1 MVTSDKL
8 YVDRERQQRLQKQ
21 QQKQAEWRATHS
33 HIAQDDTEPCIEYPD
48 ETTPVPS
55 DCSEWMDTDSA
66 SGSYEWYEQHVLV
79 DEASAKEIFDGT
91 VDQSIS
97 DPCIEYPDE
106 TTPVP
111 SDCSEWMDTDSASGN
126 YEWYEQHVFVDEASA
141 KEIFNG
147 TVDQSMSPLWYRE
160 RAKRITASIAKEI
173 FCRKLTTDPTR
184 LLTRITSRQQ
194 IHSKALDY
202 GRDHEKDA
210 IHMYSQV
217 MSCMGMTQPV
227 SQSGFFISTKE
238 PWLGASPDGIV
249 GTGILE
255 VKCPFTCSDC
265 TFEAAAVAK
274 RSFCLSKSPHGLALK
289 KKHQYYHQVQ
299 VQLFVTKAAFCDFVV
314 WSPSQLHIER
324 IFPDSAFMHNIDV
337 LRKFYF
343 EHMLPFLVNKT

>member
-79 DEASAKEIFDGT
+79 DEASTKEIFDGT

-126 YEWYEQHVFVDEASA
+126 YEWHEQHVLVDEASA
-141 KEIFNG
+141 KEIFDG

-173 FCRKLTTDPTR
+173 FCRKPTTDPTR

-227 SQSGFFISTKE
+227 SRSGFFISTKE

-265 TFEAAAVAK
+265 TFEAAAVANV
-274 RSFCLSKSPHGLALK
+274 H
-289 KKHQYYHQVQ
+289 
-299 VQLFVTKAAFCDFVV
+299 FV
-314 WSPSQLHIER
+314 
-324 IFPDSAFMHNIDV
+324 
-337 LRKFYF
+337 
-343 EHMLPFLVNKT
+343 